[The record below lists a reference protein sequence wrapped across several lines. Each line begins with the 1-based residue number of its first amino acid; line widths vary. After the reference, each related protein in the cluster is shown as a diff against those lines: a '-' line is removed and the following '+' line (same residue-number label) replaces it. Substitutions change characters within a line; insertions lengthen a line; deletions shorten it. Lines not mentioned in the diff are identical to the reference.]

1 MKNHTQIKDF
11 AFLDEADEFLRDEH
25 KKSFFFLFFWIELV
39 IFNLFHLTN

>member
-25 KKSFFFLFFWIELV
+25 KKIIFLS
-39 IFNLFHLTN
+39 IFLDRTCNI